1 MIGVTLFAQTGYGET
16 VSPTVDSGPNW
27 PLLFMVSAGC
37 VALAVAMTILA
48 ARLFVGSASGGSV
61 GAAAIAA
68 LASAVLA
75 WWAASRGFDG
85 VSALPEGLSY
95 LSGVPSML
103 YTLLFVVAVVLGVLG
118 GRSLAR
124 SFA

>member
-1 MIGVTLFAQTGYGET
+1 MIGVALFAQTGYGEI
-16 VSPTVDSGPNW
+16 VSPTVDSGSNW

-48 ARLFVGSASGGSV
+48 ARLFVGPASGDSV

-68 LASAVLA
+68 LASSVLA

-85 VSALPEGLSY
+85 VSAPPEALSF
-95 LSGVPSML
+95 LSGVPSVL
-103 YTLLFVVAVVLGVLG
+103 YTILFVVAVVLGVLG